1 MMCTRRCLTVSLVK
15 DIVIG
20 QYYEKV
26 CFMQRLKIVFSGP
39 MGAGKTQ
46 AIASLS
52 DIPVVST
59 EVKNNDLHTHSK
71 ALTTVGMDYGE
82 LTLDG
87 GVSIGLYG
95 TPGQERFNFIW
106 PILAQGALGVIIL
119 IDHSAEDPIADLS
132 NYLATFSKI
141 YNGRLVIGV
150 SQVDKMPERDF
161 AIYRD
166 WLAAQQKNLP
176 IFPVDMRQRDDVLL
190 LVDTI
195 IASLELES

>member
-1 MMCTRRCLTVSLVK
+1 
-15 DIVIG
+15 
-20 QYYEKV
+20 
-26 CFMQRLKIVFSGP
+26 MQRLKIVFSGP

-59 EVKNNDLHTHSK
+59 EVKNTDTHINAK

-82 LTLDG
+82 LTLEG
-87 GVSIGLYG
+87 GTSIGLYG

-106 PILAQGALGVIIL
+106 PILSQGALGVIIL
-119 IDHSAEDPIADLS
+119 IDHSAADPIADLA
-132 NYLATFSKI
+132 NYLDIFSKI
-141 YNGRLVIGV
+141 YEGRIVIGI
-150 SQVDKMPERDF
+150 SQVDKKPERDF
-161 AIYRD
+161 GIYRD

-176 IFPVDMRQRDDVLL
+176 VFPVDMRKREDVLL

-195 IASLELES
+195 IASLELTTQS